1 MSFSIGTIQFDGNL
15 LLAPMD
21 GYTSQPYR
29 VFARR
34 LGSAGSYSEFIG
46 AIEVTQKYP
55 HLEEKVGFC
64 QEERPFGF
72 QIFDNDSAR
81 ILRAAETL
89 RLRDPDFIDLNLG
102 CSAKHVSARGAGAG
116 LLKNPE
122 KISQIL
128 KSLVDLLDIP
138 ITAKIRLGWD
148 DHTLNYLEICKIIEG
163 SGCSAVAVHA
173 RTKSQGYKGF
183 ADWNAITE
191 IKNEITIPV
200 IGNGDIRSPADCKRM
215 MEQTGCDAV
224 MIGRAALSNPWIFSG
239 LERNEVGSER
249 FQRDLIMLIDLMQ
262 EFYGDELG
270 LVFSRKF
277 IARYITPFEM
287 DPVLRHELLTSY
299 DRPRVINIIH
309 ESSLKHD
316 LGNHLGSIKLL
327 D

>member
-1 MSFSIGTIQFDGNL
+1 
-15 LLAPMD
+15 MD

-34 LGSAGSYSEFIG
+34 LGSSGSYSEFIG

-55 HLEEKVGFC
+55 HLEQKVGFS

-72 QIFDNDSAR
+72 QIFDNDPVR
-81 ILRAAETL
+81 ILRSAEIL
-89 RLRDPDFIDLNLG
+89 RLLNPDFIDLNLG

-116 LLKNPE
+116 LLKDPE

-128 KSLVDLLDIP
+128 KSLVDHLDIP

-148 DHTLNYLEICKIIEG
+148 DHTLNYLEICRIIEG
-163 SGCSAVAVHA
+163 SGCRAVAVHA

-191 IKNEITIPV
+191 IKNEVTIPV
-200 IGNGDIRSPADCKRM
+200 IGNGDIRTPADCKRM

-239 LERNEVGSER
+239 LKRNEVSSER
-249 FQRDLIMLIDLMQ
+249 FQRDLIMLVDLMQ

-309 ESSLKHD
+309 ESALKHD
-316 LGNHLGSIKLL
+316 LSNYKESIYFY
-327 D
+327 DG

>member
-1 MSFSIGTIQFDGNL
+1 MSFSIGPIQFNGNL

-34 LGSAGSYSEFIG
+34 LGSAGSYSEFVG

-55 HLEEKVGFC
+55 RLEQKIAFC
-64 QEERPFGF
+64 QEEHPFGF
-72 QIFDNDSAR
+72 QIFDNDPVR
-81 ILRAAETL
+81 ILRAAVTL
-89 RLRDPDFIDLNLG
+89 RYRDPDFIDLNLG

-116 LLKNPE
+116 LLKEPE
-122 KISQIL
+122 KISLIL
-128 KSLVDLLDIP
+128 KSLVDHLDIP

-148 DHTLNYLEICKIIEG
+148 EHTLNYLEICKIIEG

-183 ADWNAITE
+183 ADWNAIAE
-191 IKNEITIPV
+191 IKNDLTIPV
-200 IGNGDIRSPADCKRM
+200 IGNGDIRSPVDCARM
-215 MEQTGCDAV
+215 TQQTGCDAV
-224 MIGRAALSNPWIFSG
+224 MIGRAALYNPWIFSG

-249 FQRDLIMLIDLMQ
+249 LQQDLIMLLDLMQ
-262 EFYGDELG
+262 EFYGDERG

-287 DPVLRHELLTSY
+287 DPVLRHELLTSL
-299 DRPRVINIIH
+299 DRSRVINIFS
-309 ESSLKHD
+309 ESSIKHD
-316 LGNHLGSIKLL
+316 LINHKYYL
-327 D
+327 

>member
-1 MSFSIGTIQFDGNL
+1 
-15 LLAPMD
+15 MD

-34 LGSAGSYSEFIG
+34 LGSSGSYSEFIG

-55 HLEEKVGFC
+55 HLEQKVGFS

-72 QIFDNDSAR
+72 QIFDNDPVR
-81 ILRAAETL
+81 ILRSAEIL
-89 RLRDPDFIDLNLG
+89 RLLNPDFIDLNLG

-116 LLKNPE
+116 LLKDPE

-128 KSLVDLLDIP
+128 KSLVDHLDIP

-148 DHTLNYLEICKIIEG
+148 DHTLNYLEICRIIEG
-163 SGCSAVAVHA
+163 SGCRAVAVHA

-191 IKNEITIPV
+191 IKNEVTIPV

-239 LERNEVGSER
+239 LKRNEVSSER
-249 FQRDLIMLIDLMQ
+249 FQRDLIMLVDLMQ

-316 LGNHLGSIKLL
+316 LSNYKESIKSY
-327 D
+327 DG

>member
-1 MSFSIGTIQFDGNL
+1 
-15 LLAPMD
+15 
-21 GYTSQPYR
+21 
-29 VFARR
+29 
-34 LGSAGSYSEFIG
+34 
-46 AIEVTQKYP
+46 
-55 HLEEKVGFC
+55 
-64 QEERPFGF
+64 
-72 QIFDNDSAR
+72 
-81 ILRAAETL
+81 
-89 RLRDPDFIDLNLG
+89 
-102 CSAKHVSARGAGAG
+102 
-116 LLKNPE
+116 
-122 KISQIL
+122 
-128 KSLVDLLDIP
+128 VDLLDIP

-277 IARYITPFEM
+277 IARYITPYDM
-287 DPVLRHELLTSY
+287 DPVLRHELLISY

-316 LGNHLGSIKLL
+316 LGNQ
-327 D
+327 